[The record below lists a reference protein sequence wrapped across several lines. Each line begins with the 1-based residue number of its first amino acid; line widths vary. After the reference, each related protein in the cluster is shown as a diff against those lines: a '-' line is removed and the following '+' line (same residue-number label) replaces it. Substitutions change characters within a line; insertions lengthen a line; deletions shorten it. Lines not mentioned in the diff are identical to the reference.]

1 MSTDRAVPPASRLKI
16 MAMRRPDRCG
26 CGIQIAAG
34 ERGAWDRTTRAVL
47 CLSCADAGVT
57 PGAAKPAPV
66 TPSESAALD
75 VGHAGASAQ
84 AEFTRRHHKREAAI
98 RAKHPRVGGLI
109 LALTDDP
116 QSTQAWASG
125 AAGERRFGAAM
136 ADLELAVIA
145 LHDRRI
151 PRSRAN
157 IDHIVVGPSAVF
169 VVDAKRYN
177 DAPINIRRSGG
188 LFSPVREQLMVAGR
202 DKTKL
207 VDAMGWQVDAV
218 RTALGS
224 APEYAELPVVAALCF
239 IDGQLPLF
247 GTLRMDGVEIK
258 GLRGIAK
265 LVTRD
270 GPLDAAAREGVA
282 RHLANRLPAK
292 AT

>member
-1 MSTDRAVPPASRLKI
+1 MSTDPDVPASTLKM
-16 MAMRRPDRCG
+16 MALRHPGRCG

-34 ERGAWDRTTRAVL
+34 ERGAWNRTTRTVL

-57 PGAAKPAPV
+57 PAPAQPAPV
-66 TPSESAALD
+66 TPPEPAALD

-84 AEFTRRHHKREAAI
+84 AEFTRRHAKREAAI
-98 RAKHPRVGGLI
+98 RAKHPRAGGLI

-125 AAGERRFGAAM
+125 AVGERRFGAAM
-136 ADLELAVIA
+136 ADLGQAVIA
-145 LHDRRI
+145 LHDRRV

-157 IDHIVVGPSAVF
+157 IDHIVVGPSGVF
-169 VVDAKRYN
+169 VVDAKRYK
-177 DAPINIRRSGG
+177 DASINIRRSGG
-188 LFSPVREQLMVAGR
+188 LFGPVRERLMVASR

-207 VDAMGWQVDAV
+207 VEAMSWQVDAV

-224 APEYAELPVVAALCF
+224 APEYGELPVVAALCF
-239 IDGQLPLF
+239 IDGQFPMF

-270 GPLDAAAREGVA
+270 GPLDAATREGVA
-282 RHLANRLPAK
+282 RHLGDRLPAK